1 MTDKK
6 LEARKFLAHNIR
18 HDLSH
23 FRLYKRECE
32 KLILH
37 FEETLRVYL
46 DMIEVLE
53 VKNEPGLSDGK
64 NSEVE

>member
-1 MTDKK
+1 MENKI

-23 FRLYKRECE
+23 FRLCKRECE

-37 FEETLRVYL
+37 IEETLRVYL

-64 NSEVE
+64 DSEVE